1 MEKLGNMVQL
11 KTYVEITM
19 ETFKILENSFR
30 KYMEVNEEN
39 ATFNDQ
45 RTLIILNEIGLELCR
60 LEEIEGKHTRVT
72 LRKDFF
78 EWLIDRYMQLRII
91 QGKEK
96 EEVIFKYKTVEQE
109 RQVSLYYKK
118 DEYPDMPEFYEHEDD
133 SISSP
138 FGLYLL

>member
-1 MEKLGNMVQL
+1 MEELGNMVQL

-30 KYMEVNEEN
+30 KYMEVNEKN

-45 RTLIILNEIGLELCR
+45 RTLLILNEIGLELCR
-60 LEEIEGKHTRVT
+60 LEEIEGKHTGLT

-78 EWLIDRYMQLRII
+78 EWLIDRYMQLRIL
-91 QGKEK
+91 QSKEK
-96 EEVIFKYKTVEQE
+96 EEVTFKYKTVEQE
-109 RQVSLYYKK
+109 RKVSLYYKK